1 MSITEALEIIDS
13 IPIPAFAVLSD
24 ARIAAANEEAI
35 SLLGSQILNRHYVTA
50 LRQPGILAAIDNSI
64 RTMGRASGTYTI
76 TSESGDE
83 RYKVVATPLGKGSA
97 EATLVCFENI
107 SDLHTA
113 GLMRRD
119 FVANVSHELRTP
131 LTAVVGFIETLRGPA
146 RNDPDAQDR
155 FLGMMLKESQRMNRL
170 VDDLLS
176 LSRVE
181 AAERQRPSDPV
192 SIREVVEASISSL
205 AKPLQEAEVEIT
217 FDIPNADIE
226 LQGDRDQLRQVMN
239 NLLENAL
246 KYGAQGGMISIKVYE
261 VGHDALLRT
270 KAARVEVTDSGLGID
285 PIHLPRL
292 TERFYRID
300 EHRSREMG
308 GTGLGLAIVK
318 HIVSRHRGR
327 IEIDSTKG
335 KGSRFSI
342 IIPVL

>member
-1 MSITEALEIIDS
+1 MSISEALEIIDA
-13 IPIPAFAVLSD
+13 IPIPAFAILSD
-24 ARIAAANEEAI
+24 ARITAANEEAI

-50 LRQPGILAAIDNSI
+50 LRQPGILAAIDNSF
-64 RTMGRASGTYTI
+64 RTKNRASGTYTI

-83 RYKVVATPLGKGSA
+83 RYKVVVTPLGTGSVA
-97 EATLVCFENI
+97 GTLVCFENI
-107 SDLHTA
+107 SHLHAA

-131 LTAVVGFIETLRGPA
+131 LTAVIGFIETLRGPA
-146 RNDPDAQDR
+146 RNDPEAQDR
-155 FLGMMLKESQRMNRL
+155 FLEVMLKESQRMNRL

-192 SIREVVEASISSL
+192 SIREIVEASASSL
-205 AKPLQEAEVEIT
+205 AKQVQEAKVEIT
-217 FDIPNADIE
+217 FDIPDSDIE
-226 LQGDRDQLRQVMN
+226 LQGDRDQLRQVTN

-246 KYGAQGGMISIKVYE
+246 KYGAQGGLIRIKVHE
-261 VGHDALLRT
+261 AEHDALLRA
-270 KAARVEVTDSGLGID
+270 KAVRIDVMDSGPGID
-285 PIHLPRL
+285 PTHLPRL

-342 IIPVL
+342 IIPAL